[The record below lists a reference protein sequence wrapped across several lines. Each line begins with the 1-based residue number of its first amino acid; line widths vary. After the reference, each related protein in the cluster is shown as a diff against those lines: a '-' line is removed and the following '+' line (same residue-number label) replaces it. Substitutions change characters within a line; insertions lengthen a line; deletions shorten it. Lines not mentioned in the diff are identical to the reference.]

1 MILFAR
7 IGDIL
12 ERVLF
17 PILEIRWIEIL
28 GQSIKNMIQATEDCW
43 QVDQPNCFAVLTLQ
57 LHCPGKLAN
66 RSFAGS
72 EHYAAPTS
80 MDAAMGRSE

>member
-17 PILEIRWIEIL
+17 PILEIGWIEIL
-28 GQSIKNMIQATEDCW
+28 GQSIKNMIQAIEDCW

-66 RSFAGS
+66 RSFA
-72 EHYAAPTS
+72 
-80 MDAAMGRSE
+80 